1 MLVFSALESAL
12 VAAGVHCG
20 VHMGL
25 VLAGWPQVEPPPLG
39 LLLHIPV
46 LGEGWLSILV
56 GRAPRLLPNSPP
68 PAPPAPPAAGGAG
81 AGAGATS
88 D

>member
-1 MLVFSALESAL
+1 MLEFSALESAL

-20 VHMGL
+20 VYMGL

-68 PAPPAPPAAGGAG
+68 PAPPAAGCGG
-81 AGAGATS
+81 GGAGATS